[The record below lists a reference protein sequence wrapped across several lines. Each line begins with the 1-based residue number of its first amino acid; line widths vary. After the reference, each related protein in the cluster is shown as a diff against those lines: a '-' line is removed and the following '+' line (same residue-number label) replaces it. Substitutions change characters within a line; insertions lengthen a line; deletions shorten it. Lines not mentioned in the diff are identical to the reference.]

1 MKEPFAVAR
10 PEPEQLIHQLRRCQG
25 CQGGNLEP
33 VLDLGHQPLCNEF
46 LSEREANRPQVF
58 YPLCLYFCPQC
69 SLVQLGYVIPTDQTF
84 GGQYSYLTGSS
95 GTLVK
100 YYSGLARQLVEK
112 FSLQEGDIVIEI
124 GSNDG
129 TFLKPFQSLGLR
141 VLGIEG
147 TKHALAAATAS
158 GVPTLDRFFGKG
170 IAAAVKDRLPKD
182 GRIRLI
188 MAMNVLAHT
197 DNINDFLPEVVG
209 LMEADTVFVSSSH
222 WLVALLQKFEF
233 DTIYHEHLRYYTLG
247 SLMQLFQRH
256 RLSMVDAEITD
267 FYGGSILGY
276 ATNKANGRSERLLSI
291 LEQERQVDIVG
302 SFKSMKQ
309 VLLSNKARLISL
321 LVELKRDGKRTV
333 GIGAPMKASTLLN
346 YYGVTSD
353 LVDYLAEVNP
363 LKIGTVV
370 PGVRIPVVH
379 EDELFRDPP
388 DYAILLSWNMA
399 ADIIPKYRSVGY
411 SGKFI
416 LPVPQVEV
424 ID

>member
-1 MKEPFAVAR
+1 M
-10 PEPEQLIHQLRRCQG
+10 CQSG
-25 CQGGNLEP
+25 LEP

-46 LSEREANRPQVF
+46 LPDEEANRPQVF
-58 YPLCLYFCPQC
+58 YPLCLCFCPQC

-84 GGQYSYLTGSS
+84 GGQYTYLTGSS

-100 YYSGLARQLVEK
+100 YYARLARQLVDR
-112 FSLQEGDIVIEI
+112 FSLQQGDIVIEI

-129 TFLKPFQSLGLR
+129 TFLKAFQSLGMR

-147 TKHALAAATAS
+147 AKHALEAATAN

-170 IAAAVKDRLPKD
+170 IAAAIKDRLPQY
-182 GRIRLI
+182 GRLRLI
-188 MAMNVLAHT
+188 LAMNVLAHT
-197 DNINDFLPEVVG
+197 DNINDFLPEVVS
-209 LMEADTVFVSSSH
+209 LMETDTVFVSSSH
-222 WLVALLQKFEF
+222 WLVALVQKFEF
-233 DTIYHEHLRYYTLG
+233 DTIYHEHLRYYTLK

-256 RLSMVDAEITD
+256 RLGMVDAEITD

-276 ATNKANGRSERLLSI
+276 AVKDANGQSERLLSI
-291 LEQERQVDIVG
+291 LEQERQVDIIG
-302 SFKSMKQ
+302 SLKSMKQ
-309 VLLSNKARLISL
+309 VLLNNKARLIGL

-346 YYGVTSD
+346 FYGVTSD

-363 LKIGTVV
+363 LKVGTVV

-379 EDELFRDPP
+379 EDVLLRDPP
-388 DYAILLSWNMA
+388 DYAIVLAWNMA
-399 ADIIPKYRSVGY
+399 GDIIPKYRSLGY

-416 LPVPQVEV
+416 LPVPKLEV
-424 ID
+424 IE

>member
-1 MKEPFAVAR
+1 
-10 PEPEQLIHQLRRCQG
+10 
-25 CQGGNLEP
+25 
-33 VLDLGHQPLCNEF
+33 
-46 LSEREANRPQVF
+46 VF
-58 YPLCLYFCPQC
+58 YPLCLCYCPQC

-84 GGQYSYLTGSS
+84 GGQYTYLTGSS

-100 YYSGLARQLVEK
+100 YYSRLAVQLVDR
-112 FSLQEGDIVIEI
+112 FSLQQGDIVIEI

-129 TFLKPFQSLGLR
+129 TFLKAFQSLGMR

-147 TKHALAAATAS
+147 AKHALEAATAN

-170 IAAAVKDRLPKD
+170 IAAAIKDRLPKD
-182 GRIRLI
+182 GRVRLI
-188 MAMNVLAHT
+188 VAMNVLAHT

-222 WLVALLQKFEF
+222 WLVALVQKFEF
-233 DTIYHEHLRYYTLG
+233 DTIYHEHLRYYTLA

-256 RLSMVDAEITD
+256 RLSMVDAEITV

-276 ATNKANGRSERLLSI
+276 AVKEANGHSERLLEKPISPPCQEGVRGSDVTPPSLPFARGGTFYTPSERLLSI
-291 LEQERQVDIVG
+291 LEQERQVDIIG
-302 SFKSMKQ
+302 SLKRMKQ
-309 VLLSNKARLISL
+309 VLLNNKARLIGL
-321 LVELKRDGKRTV
+321 LVDLKRDGKRTV

-346 YYGVTSD
+346 FYGVTSD
-353 LVDYLAEVNP
+353 LVEYLAEVNP
-363 LKIGTVV
+363 LKVGTVV

-379 EDELFRDPP
+379 EEILLRDPP
-388 DYAILLSWNMA
+388 DYAIVLSWNMA
-399 ADIIPKYRSVGY
+399 GDIIPKYRSLGY

-416 LPVPQVEV
+416 LPVPQLEV

>member
-1 MKEPFAVAR
+1 M
-10 PEPEQLIHQLRRCQG
+10 CQSG
-25 CQGGNLEP
+25 LEP

-46 LSEREANRPQVF
+46 LPDEEANRPQVF
-58 YPLCLYFCPQC
+58 YPLCLCFCPQC

-84 GGQYSYLTGSS
+84 GGQYTYLTGSS

-100 YYSGLARQLVEK
+100 YYARLALQLVDR
-112 FSLQEGDIVIEI
+112 FSLQQGDIVIEI

-129 TFLKPFQSLGLR
+129 TFLKAFQSLGMR

-147 TKHALAAATAS
+147 AKHSLEAATAN

-170 IAAAVKDRLPKD
+170 IAAAIKDRLPKY
-182 GRIRLI
+182 GRVRLI
-188 MAMNVLAHT
+188 VAMNVLAHT

-222 WLVALLQKFEF
+222 WLVALVQKFEF
-233 DTIYHEHLRYYTLG
+233 DTIYHEHLRYYTLK

-256 RLSMVDAEITD
+256 RLGMVDAEITD

-276 ATNKANGRSERLLSI
+276 AVKDANGQSERLLSI
-291 LEQERQVDIVG
+291 LEQERQVDIIG
-302 SFKSMKQ
+302 SLKSMKQ
-309 VLLSNKARLISL
+309 VLLNNKARLIGL

-346 YYGVTSD
+346 FYGVTSD

-363 LKIGTVV
+363 LKVGTVV

-379 EDELFRDPP
+379 EDVLLRDPP
-388 DYAILLSWNMA
+388 DYAIVLAWNMA
-399 ADIIPKYRSVGY
+399 GDIIPKYRSLGY

-416 LPVPQVEV
+416 LPVPKLEV
-424 ID
+424 IE